1 MRIDELGVRASF
13 TEAALPV
20 LARRGGGPGRADH
33 HPRQN
38 AGFDHPRN
46 ANWPMFSPIANFR
59 FGETAGYTGSRGT
72 GEVRPRS
79 KPCCHRLQSAESRHR

>member
-46 ANWPMFSPIANFR
+46 ANWPMFSPIA
-59 FGETAGYTGSRGT
+59 
-72 GEVRPRS
+72 
-79 KPCCHRLQSAESRHR
+79 